1 VSRQIAGAIAYL
13 NIEEYAKKKYVD
25 DAISNIDF
33 D

>member
-1 VSRQIAGAIAYL
+1 MSKQISGAIDDL
-13 NIEEYAKKKYVD
+13 DLEDYAKKKYVD

>member
-1 VSRQIAGAIAYL
+1 VSRHIAGAITDL
-13 NIEEYAKKKYVD
+13 NIEDYAKKKYVD

>member
-1 VSRQIAGAIAYL
+1 VSRQIAGAINDL